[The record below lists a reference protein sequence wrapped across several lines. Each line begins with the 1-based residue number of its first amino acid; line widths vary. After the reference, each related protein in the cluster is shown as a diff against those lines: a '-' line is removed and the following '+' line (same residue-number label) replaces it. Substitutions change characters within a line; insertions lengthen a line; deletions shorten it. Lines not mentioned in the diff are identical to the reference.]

1 MRKITRRAALA
12 SGLAAF
18 APAPA
23 FAGYRDDF
31 GASRAQRA
39 TVIRYESLE
48 RAPLLAPP
56 RGVFDLI
63 TFPSVVGPLGA
74 YVTPNPM
81 DGQRHPAIIW
91 LTGGETNTLGD
102 VWSPRARS
110 DDQSAAAYRLN
121 GVAMMFPSLRGGNEN
136 PGQLEGFY
144 GEVDD
149 VLAAADW
156 LAQQPWIDADRI
168 YLGGHSTGGTL
179 AFLVAEA
186 SARFRATFAFGP
198 VGSVTRHYGRDF
210 VRYDLTT
217 LPLNQAIDEALY
229 RAPAYWMPS
238 VRSRLFVIEGTVDG
252 NVDLLRE
259 MRESNREFQHN
270 PNIQF
275 VEVRGADHFSV
286 LASANEV
293 IARKILS
300 DTGPTTTVTL
310 TSAELRRG
318 AR

>member
-1 MRKITRRAALA
+1 MRRMTRRTALA
-12 SGLAAF
+12 FGLAAL

-23 FAGYRDDF
+23 YAGYRDSF
-31 GASRAQRA
+31 GTSRAQRSTA
-39 TVIRYESLE
+39 IRYDSLE
-48 RAPLLAPP
+48 RAPLIPP
-56 RGVFDLI
+56 PPGVFEPV
-63 TFPSVVGPLGA
+63 TFPSALGPMGA

-91 LTGGETNTLGD
+91 LTGGETNSVGD
-102 VWSPRARS
+102 VWSARARS

-121 GVAMMFPSLRGGNEN
+121 GVAMMFPSLRGGNDN

-144 GEVDD
+144 GEIDD

-156 LAQQPWIDADRI
+156 LAQQPWVDPDRI

-186 SARFRATFAFGP
+186 SPRFRATFAFGP
-198 VGSVTRHYGRDF
+198 VSSVTRDYGRDF
-210 VRYDLTT
+210 VRFDLTT

-229 RAPAYWMPS
+229 RAPGYWIPS
-238 VRSRLFVIEGTVDG
+238 VRSSLFVIEGTVDG
-252 NVDLLRE
+252 NIDLLRE
-259 MRESNREFQHN
+259 MRESNRGFQPN

-275 VEVRGADHFSV
+275 IEVRGADHFSV
-286 LASANEV
+286 LAPANEV
-293 IARKILS
+293 IARKIFS
-300 DTGPTTTVTL
+300 DTGPTTRLTL

-318 AR
+318 VR